1 MLFLQ
6 YDFHASDQKMGSMTP
21 PLKSGW
27 GECVPQPMEN
37 NIGEQL
43 ENTEEQWRKPQQQK
57 WCYVTSHAKSL
68 TCLSTFLFYYWVV
81 FPGLYKLIAYF
92 GYKPFTNYVY

>member
-27 GECVPQPMEN
+27 GECVPQPLEN

-43 ENTEEQWRKPQQQK
+43 ENTAEQWRKPQQQK
-57 WCYVTSHAKSL
+57 
-68 TCLSTFLFYYWVV
+68 
-81 FPGLYKLIAYF
+81 
-92 GYKPFTNYVY
+92 

>member
-1 MLFLQ
+1 MNLPLLFWNEPPFHHAIIYFGTVPDYIFQRWPYLKFILSFTLFLQ

-37 NIGEQL
+37 NIGEQ
-43 ENTEEQWRKPQQQK
+43 
-57 WCYVTSHAKSL
+57 
-68 TCLSTFLFYYWVV
+68 
-81 FPGLYKLIAYF
+81 
-92 GYKPFTNYVY
+92 

>member
-37 NIGEQL
+37 NIGEQ
-43 ENTEEQWRKPQQQK
+43 WRTMEKTTTAEAML
-57 WCYVTSHAKSL
+57 CD
-68 TCLSTFLFYYWVV
+68 
-81 FPGLYKLIAYF
+81 FPC
-92 GYKPFTNYVY
+92 